1 MSSYLICSMSSYING
16 LNPNTQVFTP
26 ETSLIEQKKSLIE
39 ETLEKI
45 ISEKIM
51 FDNLEQD
58 YIKNNGWL
66 FLE

>member
-1 MSSYLICSMSSYING
+1 MKNKIITMNSSSYN
-16 LNPNTQVFTP
+16 LNPTTQVFTP
-26 ETSLIEQKKSLIE
+26 ETSLIEQKKYLIE

-58 YIKNNGWL
+58 YIKNNRWL

>member
-1 MSSYLICSMSSYING
+1 MSSYIIG
-16 LNPNTQVFTP
+16 LNPTTQVFTP
-26 ETSLIEQKKSLIE
+26 KTSLIEQKKSLIE
-39 ETLEKI
+39 QKLEKI

-58 YIKNNGWL
+58 YIKNNRWL